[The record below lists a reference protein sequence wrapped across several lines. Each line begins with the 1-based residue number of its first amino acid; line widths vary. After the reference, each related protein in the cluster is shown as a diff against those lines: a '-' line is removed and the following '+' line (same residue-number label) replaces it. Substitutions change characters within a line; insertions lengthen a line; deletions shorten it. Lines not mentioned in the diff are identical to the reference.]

1 VSEKI
6 RHINRDP
13 ISSRV
18 NFSKKTLTFFFVVG
32 GTLFLAM
39 FFYFSWKYTN
49 GFGTST
55 IASVS
60 GETEKISDR
69 NFVATLCGGEECF
82 WLNKYGIAF
91 GKSGKTGGNL
101 VLIIEDKTNRDL
113 SIGQEL
119 LKPESLA
126 ELLFLK
132 KKISEDIDV
141 PLMYVET
148 DDLNLND
155 FDFKTTEG
163 WILKITLS
171 ENAYRTVETLKE
183 TLEEIKKTA
192 PSGISGLDYIDLRI
206 SNKVFYKFR

>member
-1 VSEKI
+1 MSEKI
-6 RHINRDP
+6 RRINRDP
-13 ISSRV
+13 INSRV
-18 NFSKKTLTFFFVVG
+18 NFSKRTLTLFFIAG
-32 GTLFLAM
+32 GVLFSAL

-49 GFGTST
+49 GFGNST
-55 IASVS
+55 TASVS
-60 GETEKISDR
+60 GEAEKISDR

-82 WLNKYGIAF
+82 WLNKYGVAF

-101 VLIIEDKTNRDL
+101 ALIIEDKTNRNLDT
-113 SIGQEL
+113 GQEL

-132 KKISEDIDV
+132 KKISEDLGI
-141 PLMYVET
+141 PLMYAET

-171 ENAYRTVETLKE
+171 ENAYRTVETLKD

-192 PSGISGLDYIDLRI
+192 PISALDYIDLRI
-206 SNKVFYKFR
+206 SNKVFYKFK